1 MITAWF
7 VKVYNSVVS
16 FLQAVKNWFKRMFVR
31 SA

>member
-7 VKVYNSVVS
+7 VKVYNSIIS
-16 FLQAVKNWFKRMFVR
+16 FYMAVKNWFKKMFVK